1 MNIITITLNPAIDVH
16 IFSGRDDTGSQ
27 ERTVRH
33 SGGKGINVSRALSH
47 FGVDSLCY
55 AIVGGENTDSFLE
68 PLTDVNLVYDVVR
81 GRVRENVHYH
91 LKNRECA
98 VLGAGPC
105 VTKSDIDRMSER
117 LLPEINDGTMLVFSG
132 SIPSSADKAA
142 ILNFILK
149 AKAQGARIIL
159 DSRSFDLDDIR
170 RIYPYLIK
178 PNKDEFI
185 DLLGVGD
192 EIFDVISLLNSLG
205 SDVSENVILTLGG
218 NGAVLYNGREV
229 YLATFPEIEAI
240 STIGAG
246 DSVIAGFLFGLN
258 NGESLTESFR
268 TGVAFGS
275 ASCLTDGTL
284 PPRAEDVDKIR
295 KCVAI
300 HQITCN

>member
-1 MNIITITLNPAIDVH
+1 MNIITVTLNPAIDVH
-16 IFSGRDDTGSQ
+16 IFSNRDDMPRA

-55 AIVGGENTDSFLE
+55 AIVGRENMDSFLE
-68 PLTDVNLVYDVVR
+68 PLTDVNLVYDVVL

-91 LKNRECA
+91 LKGGERVA
-98 VLGAGPC
+98 PGAGPC
-105 VTKSDIDRMSER
+105 VTKSDIERMRER
-117 LLPEINDGTMLVFSG
+117 LLLGINSGTMLVFSG
-132 SIPSSADKAA
+132 SIPPSSDKDA
-142 ILNFILK
+142 ILNFLLE
-149 AKAQGARIIL
+149 AKARGARIIL

-185 DLLGVGD
+185 DLLGVGN
-192 EIFDVISLLNSLG
+192 EPFDATYLLNSLG
-205 SDVSENVILTLGG
+205 SDVSENVILTLGE

-229 YLATFPEIEAI
+229 YLATFPEIEAV
-240 STIGAG
+240 STTGAG
-246 DSVIAGFLFGLN
+246 DSVIAGFLFGVN

-284 PPRAEDVDKIR
+284 PPRIEDVNKIR
-295 KCVAI
+295 DRVAVNK
-300 HQITCN
+300 ITCN